1 MGLLIIQN
9 YSFAQEETP
18 EISLEPSAEVFL
30 EEYTDE
36 FQEKFFEALK
46 QKGIGNHDKAVNLLL
61 ECKRLDVDNSVVDHE
76 LAKAYFEDKQYLSAQ
91 TYALEAI
98 LVEPENFWYLNT
110 LVDILQKEGSTI
122 EDVGSKIP
130 IDNVKLN
137 ENLAMIYFKSRN
149 YEEALAVLKKIKSSS
164 FREELTSKINDS
176 IQSKEPVEPVADFSN
191 TDEKDADPSETYKS
205 RLEDLIDGAEVTE
218 LLKLSAEALE
228 SYPLQPY
235 FYYAR
240 GYALNKKEQHQ
251 EAVEVLET
259 SLDYL
264 LDDPALENKIY
275 KELADAHQALN
286 NTSKANMY
294 LRKIKP
300 GF

>member
-18 EISLEPSAEVFL
+18 EINLEPSAEVFL

-61 ECKRLDVDNSVVDHE
+61 ECKRLDSDNSVVAYE
-76 LAKAYFEDKQYLSAQ
+76 LAKAYFEDKQYLSAK
-91 TYALEAI
+91 TYAVEAI
-98 LVEPENFWYLNT
+98 MAEPDNYWYLNT
-110 LVDILQKEGSTI
+110 LVAILQKEGSTI
-122 EDVGSKIP
+122 EETAFKIP
-130 IDNVKLN
+130 IDNVKLS
-137 ENLAMIYFKSRN
+137 ENLAMIYFKSKN
-149 YEEALAVLKKIKSSS
+149 YEEALAVLKRIKSSS
-164 FREELTSKINDS
+164 FREELTLKINDS
-176 IQSKEPVEPVADFSN
+176 IQNKEPAEQEADFSI
-191 TDEKDADPSETYKS
+191 TDEEDADPSKTYKG
-205 RLEDLIDGAEVTE
+205 RLEELMNGADVAEM
-218 LLKLSAEALE
+218 LKLSAEALE

-235 FYYAR
+235 FYYAQ
-240 GYALNKKEQHQ
+240 GYALNKKEQYQ
-251 EAVEVLET
+251 EAVEVLEI